1 MTKVT
6 DEMIIVKKNSNFV
19 LLVMKKKRIKY
30 PFV

>member
-6 DEMIIVKKNSNFV
+6 DEIIIVKKNSNFV
-19 LLVMKKKRIKY
+19 LLFMKEKRIKY